1 MMPSHVSVSPRTPEP
16 LASSLSP
23 PASLHCS
30 SSSLSLSLSLPLSFS
45 LSLTSSRFSSLSLS
59 LFLPPSLALSVRP
72 RASVSRYV
80 CQSARVFSCV
90 CVVFGTFVCVPV
102 CACIWLSIISSCR
115 SSMRARPR
123 LHCRL
128 LALCPVPPDPV
139 GQSWPCVC
147 RYVCMWAS
155 ERLGLC
161 VSGYPHPD
169 AHTLAPWHP
178 RHTRTYLHTHGQ
190 LWPTGSVGAGY
201 RVSRR

>member
-80 CQSARVFSCV
+80 CQSARVFSSVSVWFLVHLSVCQCV
-90 CVVFGTFVCVPV
+90 RISGC
-102 CACIWLSIISSCR
+102 LSLV
-115 SSMRARPR
+115 ADD
-123 LHCRL
+123 H
-128 LALCPVPPDPV
+128 
-139 GQSWPCVC
+139 PCVHALAYTVAYWHC
-147 RYVCMWAS
+147 APCLLTLWARAGRVYADMYVS
-155 ERLGLC
+155 RERLGLC

-169 AHTLAPWHP
+169 AHTLARWHP

-190 LWPTGSVGAGY
+190 LWPTGSVGAGH